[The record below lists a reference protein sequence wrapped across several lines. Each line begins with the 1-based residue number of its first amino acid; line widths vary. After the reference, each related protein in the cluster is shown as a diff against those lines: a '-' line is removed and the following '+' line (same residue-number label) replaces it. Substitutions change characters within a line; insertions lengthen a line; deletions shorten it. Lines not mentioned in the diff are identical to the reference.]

1 MFIRLQEIIVLTLK
15 IIRRQTPN
23 YNKALLCSDA
33 VECGYVWLGLGQ
45 SFYELGN
52 MEKAKDVLM
61 SAYMLEGKEIFE
73 DVNEKYF
80 NIIKDNI

>member
-1 MFIRLQEIIVLTLK
+1 
-15 IIRRQTPN
+15 
-23 YNKALLCSDA
+23 
-33 VECGYVWLGLGQ
+33 
-45 SFYELGN
+45 